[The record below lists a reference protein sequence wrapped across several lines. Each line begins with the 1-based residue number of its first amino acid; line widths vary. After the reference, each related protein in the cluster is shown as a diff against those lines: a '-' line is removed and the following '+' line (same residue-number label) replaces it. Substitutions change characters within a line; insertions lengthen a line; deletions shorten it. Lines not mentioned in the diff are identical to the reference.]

1 MRHGQT
7 NWNINK
13 ILQGQTNIDLNETGI
28 NQAKAKIGEI
38 KNLDI
43 NLIFCSPLNRAAQTA
58 KIVSNGKIPIIYND
72 SLTERCFGDFEGK
85 KSLEYSNEYYNYN
98 ANLKTNNV
106 EPIQDLC
113 NRVYSFLDEISR
125 TYKDKKILLVTHGAT
140 ARAINSYFN
149 GLSKDGYVEKISIDN
164 CTLKEFEYS
173 IWFFNQY
180 NKTINFWKN
189 WILIGL
195 IPLLFKAFLINYIKP
210 LDF

>member
-28 NQAKAKIGEI
+28 NQAKAKIEEI

-58 KIVSNGKIPIIYND
+58 KIVSNGKIPIIYNA

-85 KSLEYSNEYYNYN
+85 KSSEYSNEYYNYN

-113 NRVYSFLDEISR
+113 NRVYSFLDEIPR

-149 GLSKDGYVEKISIDN
+149 GLSKDGYVEKILIDN
-164 CTLKEFEYS
+164 CTLKEFEY
-173 IWFFNQY
+173 FN
-180 NKTINFWKN
+180 F
-189 WILIGL
+189 
-195 IPLLFKAFLINYIKP
+195 
-210 LDF
+210 

>member
-28 NQAKAKIGEI
+28 NQAKAKIEEI

-58 KIVSNGKIPIIYND
+58 KIVSNRKIPIIYND

-98 ANLKTNNV
+98 ANLQTNNV

-113 NRVYSFLDEISR
+113 NRVYSFLDEIPR

-140 ARAINSYFN
+140 ARVINTYFN
-149 GLSKDGYVEKISIDN
+149 GLSKDGYIERIPIDN
-164 CTLKEFEYS
+164 CTIKEFEYS
-173 IWFFNQY
+173 IWFFNHY
-180 NKTINFWKN
+180 NKNIIFWKN
-189 WILIGL
+189 WILISL
-195 IPLLFKAFLINYIKP
+195 ITLI
-210 LDF
+210 F

>member
-28 NQAKAKIGEI
+28 NQARTKIGEI

-98 ANLKTNNV
+98 ANLKANNV

-113 NRVYSFLDEISR
+113 NRVYSFLDEIPR

-173 IWFFNQY
+173 I
-180 NKTINFWKN
+180 
-189 WILIGL
+189 
-195 IPLLFKAFLINYIKP
+195 
-210 LDF
+210 